1 MNIFIFATE
10 VAVTADTSVKY
21 IHRKGDLAHLATLIN
36 NHPHLLSEM
45 SEVSCISLCVC
56 RASKTGKGQA
66 GIPRK

>member
-21 IHRKGDLAHLATLIN
+21 IHRKGDLASLVTRIN

-45 SEVSCISLCVC
+45 SEVLFSVCVSD
-56 RASKTGKGQA
+56 RRSRWEKV
-66 GIPRK
+66 